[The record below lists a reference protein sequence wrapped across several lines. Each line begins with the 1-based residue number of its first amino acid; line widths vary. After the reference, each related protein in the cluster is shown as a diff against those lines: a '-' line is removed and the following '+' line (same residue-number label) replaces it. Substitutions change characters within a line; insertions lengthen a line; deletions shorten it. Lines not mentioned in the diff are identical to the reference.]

1 MKVEDSYFKLIGL
14 RVLSDCEQGLR
25 KVLKPE
31 ITYFFCNDYEDDG
44 VGSVRLKRDTQPL
57 SSSFFCLGE
66 NNDGPNVSVSCIVG
80 HNGDGKSS
88 LIELM
93 IRVINNFAYLSGFL
107 SDHDELK
114 YILGLHAKL
123 FYFANKSICC
133 ISCYGN
139 RVVLTIDGKDTDS
152 WSYEQG
158 KVKLV
163 KKTKKVF
170 IHNTCPENI
179 FYTLVSNYSLYAYN
193 SEEFKAETHT
203 LEAEDSWIAALF
215 HKNDAYQTPI
225 VLSPQRKR
233 GVIDVNRQY
242 YLSMQRL
249 NELFFDCRNGKYR
262 ISNTEVAEGIVYSLE
277 KESKLI
283 TTTLFN
289 YLYDTEKITN
299 NVIVSS
305 GKFNAHKKKGKFVL
319 NLSKES
325 DLQVSLSFWDNF
337 DTRFY
342 DTELLSLANENN
354 NVISAIPDSS
364 GELRMQTDLE
374 DYLNRLKKQKY
385 KRKDYPNVKR
395 KINEFLRKGGRYLT
409 FLQFQR
415 LYLVFEV
422 YQQWLLKLKTEP
434 FKPFKL
440 DRMTVRDHAVWYL
453 IYKTIRMI
461 ENYPDFMAG
470 GIKDY
475 EIPHYFFHDEVRKN
489 NVKKWF
495 DAIDRDIKKDKSHL
509 TLKLRQTLY
518 FLNDGATTEMLLSD
532 NIDTEI
538 KKRNVSG
545 AGYSFYVDCEKYY
558 NAIDDKTDISAALPP
573 PIFDYDFVISRD
585 KDSLYPLSKMSSGE
599 RQLLNSASAVV
610 YHLKNI
616 ANSKAKGLK
625 IVYRN
630 VNVIMEEVELYFH
643 PDYQRRYVKYLL
655 DQIKF
660 AHLPSS
666 MGINLLF
673 VTHSPFIL
681 SDIPRQQVLFL
692 KDGNMDRS
700 MQEDTFGA
708 NIHTLLQNG
717 FFLGSLP
724 IGEFAKEKIS
734 EMFKRLNKSATLS
747 DNDYEQLSKVIPLVS
762 EPLLRSQLMR
772 LYSQR
777 KTFEKGAYVDKI
789 EELEKRIRDLEGQL
803 NDNN

>member
-31 ITYFFCNDYEDDG
+31 ITYFLCNDYEDDG

-88 LIELM
+88 LVELM

-114 YILGLHAKL
+114 FILGLHAKL
-123 FYFANKSICC
+123 FYFANNSICC
-133 ISCYGN
+133 ISCYGS
-139 RVVLTIDGKDTDS
+139 RVVLTIEGKDAAS
-152 WSYEQG
+152 WSYEPG

-163 KKTKKVF
+163 KKTKKDF
-170 IHNTCPENI
+170 IRNKCPEYI

-193 SEEFKAETHT
+193 SEEFKAETYT
-203 LEAEDSWIAALF
+203 WDAEDSWIAALF

-289 YLYDTEKITN
+289 YLYGTEKIKN
-299 NVIVSS
+299 NVIVFS

-319 NLSKES
+319 NLSKMS
-325 DLQVSLSFWDNF
+325 DLQVSLNFWENF
-337 DTRFY
+337 DKRFY

-354 NVISAIPDSS
+354 NIISTAPDSS
-364 GELRMQTDLE
+364 GELRMQTDLD
-374 DYLNRLKKQKY
+374 DYLNKLKKQKF
-385 KRKDYPNVKR
+385 KCKEYPNVKGN
-395 KINEFLRKGGRYLT
+395 INEFLRKGGGHFT
-409 FLQFQR
+409 FMQFQR

-422 YQQWLLKLKTEP
+422 YQQWLLKLENEP
-434 FKPFKL
+434 FKPFKP

-453 IYKTIRMI
+453 IYKTIRMV

-518 FLNDGATTEMLLSD
+518 FLNDGATTKLLLSD
-532 NIDTEI
+532 NVDTED
-538 KKRNVSG
+538 KKRNVG

>member
-1 MKVEDSYFKLIGL
+1 MKEKDNVFKLIGL
-14 RVLSDCEQGLR
+14 RVLSDCEKSLR
-25 KVLKPE
+25 KVLVPE
-31 ITYFFCNDYEDDG
+31 TTYFFCNDYEDDG
-44 VGSVRLKRDTQPL
+44 AGSVRLKRDAQPL
-57 SSSFFCLGE
+57 SSSFFCIGE
-66 NNDGPNVSVSCIVG
+66 RNAGPNVSVSCIVG

-107 SDHDELK
+107 SDHGDLK
-114 YILGLHAKL
+114 YIPGLHAKL
-123 FYFANKSICC
+123 FYFANNSICC
-133 ISCYGN
+133 ISCCGD
-139 RVVLTIDGKDTDS
+139 RVVLTIDGKNTTS
-152 WSYEQG
+152 WSYRPG
-158 KVKLV
+158 KVKAV
-163 KKTKKVF
+163 KKTKKDF
-170 IHNTCPENI
+170 IRNKCPENI

-193 SEEFKAETHT
+193 SEEFKIETHT
-203 LEAEDSWIAALF
+203 WEAEESWIAALF

-225 VLSPQRKR
+225 VLSPHRKR

-249 NELFFDCRNGKYR
+249 SELFFDCQDGKYR
-262 ISNTEVAEGIVYSLE
+262 ISDTEVVEGIVYSLE

-283 TTTLFN
+283 TATIFGYLF
-289 YLYDTEKITN
+289 DTEIAAK
-299 NVIVSS
+299 NVMVFS
-305 GKFNAHKKKGKFVL
+305 GKFNAHKKTGKYVL

-325 DLQVSLSFWDNF
+325 DFQVGLNFWENF
-337 DTRFY
+337 DRRFY
-342 DTELLSLANENN
+342 DTGLITLVNKNN
-354 NVISAIPDSS
+354 NLIVTSSDSS
-364 GELRMQTDLE
+364 GALRMQTDLCK
-374 DYLNRLKKQKY
+374 YLNTLKTKKY
-385 KRKDYPNVKR
+385 KQKDYPNVKE
-395 KINEFLRKGGRYLT
+395 KINEFLSKGGGELT
-409 FLQFQR
+409 FMQFQR

-422 YQQWLLKLKTEP
+422 YLQWLSKLENESLKP
-434 FKPFKL
+434 FKPNK
-440 DRMTVRDHAVWYL
+440 MTVRDHAVWYL

-475 EIPHYFFHDEVRKN
+475 EIPHYFFHEEVRKN
-489 NVKKWF
+489 NIKKWF
-495 DAIDRDIKKDKSHL
+495 DAIDKDIKKDKSHL
-509 TLKLRQTLY
+509 TLKLRQTLC
-518 FLNDGATTEMLLSD
+518 FLDNGATATMLLSD
-532 NIDTEI
+532 NVDTED
-538 KKRNVSG
+538 KKRNVSE
-545 AGYSFYVDCEKYY
+545 AGYSYYIDCEKYY
-558 NAIDDKTDISAALPP
+558 NAIGNKTDIAAALPP

-585 KDSLYPLSKMSSGE
+585 NNSLYPLSKMSSGE
-599 RQLLNSASAVV
+599 RQLLNSASAIV

-616 ANSKAKGLK
+616 ANSKPQGLK

-630 VNVIMEEVELYFH
+630 VNVILEEVELYFH
-643 PDYQRRYVKYLL
+643 PEYQRRYIKYLL

-692 KDGNMDRS
+692 RDGKMDRS

-734 EMFKRLNKSATLS
+734 EMFKMLNKSETLI
-747 DNDYEQLSKVIPLVS
+747 NTDYEQLTKEIPLVS
-762 EPLLRSQLMR
+762 EPLLRGQLMR

-777 KTFEKGAYVDKI
+777 KNFEQGTYMDKI
-789 EELEKRIRDLEGQL
+789 ESLEKRIRDLERQL

>member
-1 MKVEDSYFKLIGL
+1 MKSKDNLFRLIGL
-14 RVLSDCEQGLR
+14 RVLSGCEKSLS

-31 ITYFFCNDYEDDG
+31 TTYFFCSDYEDDG
-44 VGSVRLKRDTQPL
+44 AGNVRLKRDAQPL
-57 SSSFFCLGE
+57 SSSFFCIDE
-66 NNDGPNVSVSCIVG
+66 RNVGPNVSVLGIVG

-107 SDHDELK
+107 SDHGDLK
-114 YILGLHAKL
+114 YILGLYAKL
-123 FYFANKSICC
+123 FYFANNSICC

-139 RVVLTIDGKDTDS
+139 RVMLTVDGKNTAS
-152 WSYEQG
+152 WSYMPG
-158 KVKLV
+158 KVKAV
-163 KKTKKVF
+163 ERTKKDF
-170 IHNTCPENI
+170 IRNNCPKNI

-203 LEAEDSWIAALF
+203 WAAEESWIAALF

-249 NELFFDCRNGKYR
+249 SELFFDCRNGKYR
-262 ISNTEVAEGIVYSLE
+262 ISNTEVVEGLVYSIE

-283 TTTLFN
+283 TATIFD
-289 YLYDTEKITN
+289 YVYDIKRAAK
-299 NVIVSS
+299 NVIVFS
-305 GKFNAHKKKGKFVL
+305 GKFNAHKETGKFVFD
-319 NLSKES
+319 LSKES
-325 DLQVSLSFWDNF
+325 DFQVSLSFWENF
-337 DTRFY
+337 DRRFY
-342 DTELLSLANENN
+342 DAGLISLVNKNN
-354 NVISAIPDSS
+354 NIIVTSSDSS
-364 GELRMQTDLE
+364 GAPRMQTDLCVF
-374 DYLNRLKKQKY
+374 LNTLKTKKY
-385 KRKDYPNVKR
+385 KRKNYPNVKK
-395 KINEFLRKGGRYLT
+395 KINEFLRKGGGDLT
-409 FLQFQR
+409 FMQFQR

-422 YQQWLLKLKTEP
+422 YLQWLSKLENEP
-434 FKPFKL
+434 FKPFNP
-440 DRMTVRDHAVWYL
+440 DIMTVRDHAVWYL
-453 IYKTIRMI
+453 IYKTIRMV

-475 EIPHYFFHDEVRKN
+475 EIPHYFFHEEVRKN
-489 NVKKWF
+489 NIKKWF
-495 DAIDRDIKKDKSHL
+495 DAIDKDIKADRSHL
-509 TLKLRQTLY
+509 TLKLRQTLC
-518 FLNDGATTEMLLSD
+518 FLNNGATATMLMSD
-532 NIDTEI
+532 NVDTED
-538 KKRNVSG
+538 KKRNVSE
-545 AGYSFYVDCEKYY
+545 AGCSFYVDCEKYY
-558 NAIDDKTDISAALPP
+558 NAIDDKTDVAAALPP

-585 KDSLYPLSKMSSGE
+585 NNSLYPLSKMSSGE
-599 RQLLNSASAVV
+599 RQLLNSASSIV

-630 VNVIMEEVELYFH
+630 VNLVLEEVELYFH
-643 PDYQRRYVKYLL
+643 PEYQRRYIKYLL
-655 DQIKF
+655 DQIRF

-681 SDIPRQQVLFL
+681 SDIPRQHVLFL
-692 KDGNMDRS
+692 RDGKMDRS

-734 EMFKRLNKSATLS
+734 VMFKMLNKTETLI
-747 DNDYEQLSKVIPLVS
+747 DADYEQLTKEIPLVS
-762 EPLLRSQLMR
+762 EPLLRGQLMR

-777 KTFEKGAYVDKI
+777 KNFEQGTYMDKI
-789 EELEKRIRDLEGQL
+789 KELEKRIRDLEKQL